1 MNRPPMRRCVGC
13 GVSKPKNELIRLVHY
28 EGKLS
33 LDQSGRANGRGVY
46 LCKNRDCLV
55 NAYKRKGIQRSL
67 KREIKPED
75 LKSVEEKLNG
85 L

>member
-1 MNRPPMRRCVGC
+1 MNRLPMRRCVGC
-13 GVSKPKNELIRLVHY
+13 GESKPKNELIRLVHF

-33 LDQSGRANGRGVY
+33 VDESGRANGRGVY
-46 LCKNRDCLV
+46 LCKNHACLA

-75 LKSVEEKLNG
+75 LKAVEEKLNE